1 MTWCRIWLRASP
13 PDIIEI
19 WLGGSYRPAV
29 LTGNI
34 VQVRVLGDVFVANV
48 DLDQI
53 QSEVSG
59 DVVEFSLGVSEQ
71 IATELRIKAL
81 IP

>member
-1 MTWCRIWLRASP
+1 
-13 PDIIEI
+13 
-19 WLGGSYRPAV
+19 V
-29 LTGNI
+29 LTGNL